1 MLKSLWK
8 SEIDSFPFNHFFCDS
23 CISSNVTEDIL
34 EWLISTNSWKR
45 VNEYFYD
52 QYEFS
57 LYDANLPDEILFL
70 KEDFFC
76 DELKSFIENKFDVVL
91 KNKVILLLIN

>member
-34 EWLISTNSWKR
+34 EWLISTNSWK
-45 VNEYFYD
+45 
-52 QYEFS
+52 
-57 LYDANLPDEILFL
+57 
-70 KEDFFC
+70 
-76 DELKSFIENKFDVVL
+76 
-91 KNKVILLLIN
+91 